1 MTENE
6 LDMKRWLNRA
16 FYAEKKARALEM
28 LVSQCRERAQGLSH
42 SSEGNDTSHSSTPK
56 NGTEN
61 AFMKLA
67 ETVEKAEA
75 QKAEAACLVS
85 EIWDAISQLHDDDL
99 ETVLI
104 HRYILFHTIEQTAE
118 LLNYDTRTVYRKIEK
133 AIKKM
138 SANVI
143 VCHPQGVL

>member
-1 MTENE
+1 MMTTEE
-6 LDMKRWLNRA
+6 LDMKHWLNRA

-42 SSEGNDTSHSSTPK
+42 SSEGNDTSHSATPK

-61 AFMKLA
+61 ALVKLA
-67 ETVEKAEA
+67 ETIEKAEA

-118 LLNYDTRTVYRKIEK
+118 LLNYHPNTVKKKTDRAVQKLCTR
-133 AIKKM
+133 M
-138 SANVI
+138 S
-143 VCHPQGVL
+143 